1 MKITNPAE
9 LTRWVAF
16 LHTLKLPLEVSAK
29 AWKKERTHPQNA
41 YLFGVCYPAIAEQM
55 GYTVDDLHEWVC
67 GTFFGWVDRKCP
79 KTPRNPEGVESVPF
93 RTTTRDENGKRNVM
107 DAKAFGELLE
117 TVVFRAAAQ
126 CGAYIPEP
134 YETEQR
140 RAA

>member
-1 MKITNPAE
+1 MKIASREE
-9 LTRWVAF
+9 LSRWVAF
-16 LHTLKLPLEVSAK
+16 VSSLKLPLEVSAK

-41 YLFGVCYPAIAEQM
+41 YLFGVCYPVIAEQM

-79 KTPRNPEGVESVPF
+79 KTPRNPEGMESVPF

-107 DAKAFGELLE
+107 EAEAFGRLLE
-117 TVVFRAAAQ
+117 NVVFRAAAQ

-134 YETEQR
+134 YADEQR